1 MQDINVLQR
10 EIVYAEKAINNVKS
24 KRATNDREIKN
35 NSAIDEA

>member
-10 EIVYAEKAINNVKS
+10 EIVYAEKAINNVNS
-24 KRATNDREIKN
+24 KRATNDRETKN